1 MSEVSMFKDLI
12 PAILAGLIGGLG
24 AFIAVKTDVA
34 VLMDNQAGFKEDLV
48 VVKGLS
54 ERMVKQEGYAEF
66 LQYQVDQI
74 QKELSSRDR
83 YAVTGK

>member
-1 MSEVSMFKDLI
+1 MFDRELWGNLI

-24 AFIAVKTDVA
+24 AFAAVKVDVA
-34 VLMDNQAGFKEDLV
+34 VLMDNQAGFKEDLK

-66 LQYQVDQI
+66 LQYQVNEI
-74 QKELSSRDR
+74 QKELDDR
-83 YAVTGK
+83 NKYAVTGK